1 MSMSRLLAEFG
12 SGDELIVAAHSR
24 FITAT
29 MLPSRQTPDLLL
41 GMWSL
46 IEQLGRVPR
55 RLIGW
60 RPR

>member
-12 SGDELIVAAHSR
+12 SKDELIVAARSR
-24 FITAT
+24 FIAAT